1 MKRTRSIRK
10 MIYVDQ
16 EGQGRRRINLTRKLL
31 VALVT
36 SLSFAFIVSIPSVN
50 DMEGFGVYMIVFLL
64 FGTPPIFLI
73 GIPSSILLDKWLA
86 PVIKKNKAYFIGIHV
101 IAYAMVGFLGTYLYL
116 FTLNIG
122 KVIEVREALS
132 MTLYGIIAAVLFFL
146 IDVGIKGLVQARN
159 ANNEQR

>member
-1 MKRTRSIRK
+1 MKRTRSIRR

-36 SLSFAFIVSIPSVN
+36 SLIFAFIVSIPSVN
-50 DMEGFGVYMIVFLL
+50 DMEGFRVYMIVFLL

-86 PVIKKNKAYFIGIHV
+86 PIADKNKVYFIGIHV

-116 FTLNIG
+116 FALNIG
-122 KVIEVREALS
+122 KVIEVREVLF
-132 MTLYGIIAAVLFFL
+132 MTLYGIIAAVLFFF
-146 IDVGIKGLVQARN
+146 IDIGVKVLVQARN

>member
-1 MKRTRSIRK
+1 MKRTRSIRR

-16 EGQGRRRINLTRKLL
+16 EAQGRRQINLTRKLL
-31 VALVT
+31 VALLT

-50 DMEGFGVYMIVFLL
+50 DMEGFRVYMIVFLL

-86 PVIKKNKAYFIGIHV
+86 PVLKKNKAYFIGIHV
-101 IAYAMVGFLGTYLYL
+101 IAYVMVGFLGTYLYL
-116 FTLNIG
+116 FALNIG
-122 KVIEVREALS
+122 KVIEVREVLF
-132 MTLYGIIAAVLFFL
+132 MTLYGIIAAVLFFF
-146 IDVGIKGLVQARN
+146 IDIGVKVLVQARN